1 MTAERLRAV
10 GRGLLA
16 SAVVGPVVAGCVLV
30 SGRGDELRHPADP
43 APTVTVEDL
52 ARHHITDRSIDG
64 YIEFLGSGKARG
76 RNGVRASTDRVAAWV
91 ASQFQL
97 AGLHPAGDDGGFVQY
112 WPHANAHGDT
122 IRVANVIAVAPG
134 SAGRLEDEY
143 VVLIAR
149 YGHVGEA
156 AAAGGE
162 SADRSPDP
170 LERAS
175 DAPRS
180 AIAALVAVARAV
192 AALPSPTDRSIVF
205 VAVSGPENE
214 ALGARWFA
222 AHPTVRI
229 DRAVAAIGIGEV
241 GSEVRGDE
249 VTLLEVEGYDR
260 SAVGPLLARI
270 AGESPGL
277 GLRLLAASGVN
288 GAGSL
293 VSADH
298 APLARRAIPTVGL
311 ATTPAR
317 AGRDGQAAVD
327 EVDVRATTRVA
338 RLIFLAAYRLAT
350 GADEPDEVPAL
361 RPGVGGPSPE
371 VVVPPRRWWSL
382 PGGEWSCAG
391 LSDSG
396 PP

>member
-16 SAVVGPVVAGCVLV
+16 SALVGPVVAGCVLV
-30 SGRGDELRHPADP
+30 SGRGDELRRPADP

-64 YIEFLGSGKARG
+64 YVEFLGSGKAQG
-76 RNGVRASTDRVAAWV
+76 RSGVRAGTDRVAAWV

-97 AGLHPAGDDGGFVQY
+97 AGLQPAGDDGGFVQY

-149 YGHVGEA
+149 YGHVGGAGA
-156 AAAGGE
+156 AGAAGGE
-162 SADRSPDP
+162 SSDRSSGSA
-170 LERAS
+170 ERVS
-175 DAPRS
+175 EAPRS

-192 AALPSPTDRSIVF
+192 AALPSPTGRSIVF
-205 VAVSGPENE
+205 VAVSGPEDE
-214 ALGARWFA
+214 ALGASWFA

-277 GLRLLAASGVN
+277 GLRLLAASEVN

-293 VSADH
+293 ASADH
-298 APLARRAIPTVGL
+298 GPLARRAIPTVGL
-311 ATTPAR
+311 ATTPGR
-317 AGRDGQAAVD
+317 AGRDGQTAVD
-327 EVDVRATTRVA
+327 EVDVRATTRVS

-350 GADEPDEVPAL
+350 EADESDEFPAL
-361 RPGVGGPSPE
+361 RPAAGGPSPE
-371 VVVPPRRWWSL
+371 MVAPPRR
-382 PGGEWSCAG
+382 
-391 LSDSG
+391 
-396 PP
+396 

>member
-30 SGRGDELRHPADP
+30 SGRGDELRHPAEP

-64 YIEFLGSGKARG
+64 DVEFLGSGKARG
-76 RNGVRASTDRVAAWV
+76 RNGVRVSTDRVAAWV

-97 AGLHPAGDDGGFVQY
+97 AGLQPAGDDGGFVQY
-112 WPHANAHGDT
+112 WPHANARGDT

-134 SAGRLEDEY
+134 SAGLLEHEY

-149 YGHVGEA
+149 YGHVSDAG
-156 AAAGGE
+156 AAGGE
-162 SADRSPDP
+162 SSDRSSDP
-170 LERAS
+170 SERVS
-175 DAPRS
+175 EAPRS

-192 AALPSPTDRSIVF
+192 AALPSPTHRSIVF
-205 VAVSGPENE
+205 VAVSGPEDE
-214 ALGARWFA
+214 ALGASWFA

-277 GLRLLAASGVN
+277 GLRLLAASAGN

-293 VSADH
+293 ASADH
-298 APLARRAIPTVGL
+298 GPLARRAIPTVGL

-317 AGRDGQAAVD
+317 PGRDGRTAVD
-327 EVDVRATTRVA
+327 EAVEVDVRATTRVA
-338 RLIFLAAYRLAT
+338 RLIFLAAYQLAT
-350 GADEPDEVPAL
+350 EAAETDEFPAL
-361 RPGVGGPSPE
+361 RPAAGGPSPE
-371 VVVPPRRWWSL
+371 MVTPPRR
-382 PGGEWSCAG
+382 
-391 LSDSG
+391 
-396 PP
+396 